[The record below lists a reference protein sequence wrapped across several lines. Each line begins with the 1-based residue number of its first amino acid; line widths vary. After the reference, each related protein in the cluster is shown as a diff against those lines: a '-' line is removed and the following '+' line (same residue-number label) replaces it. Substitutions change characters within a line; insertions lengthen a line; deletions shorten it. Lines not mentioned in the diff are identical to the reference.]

1 MRHNNMLFLAR
12 QLRKN
17 MTDAELFLWKKI
29 RRKSLGYRFI
39 RQYIV
44 DDLYIVDFYC
54 QEKRL
59 VIELD
64 GGQHADNTEDVK
76 RQKYLK
82 EKGII
87 VLRFWNDE
95 ILTNIEG
102 CLYII
107 SEF

>member
-1 MRHNNMLFLAR
+1 MLFLAR

-76 RQKYLK
+76 RQKYLE

-107 SEF
+107 SEFLKK